1 MSEPVTTE
9 GAPPDPETSGLPTV
23 VIVGRP
29 NVGKSTLMNRIVGRR
44 EAIVEERPGVTRDRK
59 VIEAEWRG
67 RDFLL
72 VDTGGWMPGGTELD
86 KKVSRQSEVAIRD
99 AHVVLF
105 VLDSTVGV
113 TDEDAGVADLLRRL
127 DRPIIVIANKVDH
140 TRHEAAI
147 WDLMS
152 LGLGEPVP
160 ISALHGRGTG
170 DLLDLIHDAF
180 PPEAEV
186 EEVESDDSP
195 QVFAVALVGRPN
207 VGKSTL
213 FNRLI

>member
-1 MSEPVTTE
+1 
-9 GAPPDPETSGLPTV
+9 
-23 VIVGRP
+23 
-29 NVGKSTLMNRIVGRR
+29 
-44 EAIVEERPGVTRDRK
+44 
-59 VIEAEWRG
+59 
-67 RDFLL
+67 
-72 VDTGGWMPGGTELD
+72 MPGGTELD

-99 AHVVLF
+99 ADVVLF

-170 DLLDLIHDAF
+170 DLLDVVVSLLPEPEDAEEEQ
-180 PPEAEV
+180 PEDVTTGDERAMF
-186 EEVESDDSP
+186 S
-195 QVFAVALVGRPN
+195 VALVGRPN

-213 FNRLI
+213 FNR